1 MPVSPYGGILFASLV
16 ALGGAAEVETAASNP
31 LPAEIVLGADE
42 SVVLQNIKAICA
54 RKDAEVISASADP
67 ASGTSL
73 HLALVDSHGNFRA
86 DGKIEI
92 VGQQLLGPEMRLRCR
107 GDWLMMQM
115 KPGEYMI
122 KAEIDGRQETRSV
135 EVPRF
140 GRVRVAMNMG
150 DTPNS

>member
-16 ALGGAAEVETAASNP
+16 AIGGAAEVETAASNP
-31 LPAEIVLGADE
+31 MPSEILLAADE

-67 ASGTSL
+67 DRGTSL
-73 HLALVDSHGNFRA
+73 HLALVDSDGNFRA
-86 DGKIEI
+86 DGLIGI
-92 VGQQLLGPEMRLRCR
+92 AGQQLLGPEMRLRCR

-122 KAEIDGRQETRSV
+122 KAEINGRQETRSV
-135 EVPRF
+135 VVPRY